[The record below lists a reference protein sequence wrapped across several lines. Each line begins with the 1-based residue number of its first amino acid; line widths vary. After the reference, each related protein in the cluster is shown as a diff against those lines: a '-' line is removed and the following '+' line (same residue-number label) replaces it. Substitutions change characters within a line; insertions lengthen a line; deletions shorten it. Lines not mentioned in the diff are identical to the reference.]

1 MDLCGPLKVQSR
13 NGKKYILVIVDD
25 YSRYT
30 WTRFLRSKADTAEE
44 LVVFFKMIQTK
55 LNQVICSIR
64 SDHGTE
70 FENSTLDKFCME
82 NGTSHNFSAP
92 RTRQQNGVEE
102 RKNRSLVNIARTMI
116 IKSNLYQ
123 NFWAEA
129 VNTEC
134 HVTNKCLI
142 RVVLNKTPY
151 ELLNNKNP
159 MRNYLRAFGCR
170 CFVLNN
176 GKDYLGKFD
185 PRSDEGVFVGY
196 SSSSKA

>member
-13 NGKKYILVIVDD
+13 NGEKYILVIVDD
-25 YSRYT
+25 YPRYT

-92 RTRQQNGVEE
+92 RTPQQNGVVE
-102 RKNRSLVNIARTMI
+102 RKNGTLVNIARTMI
-116 IKSNLYQ
+116 IESNL
-123 NFWAEA
+123 
-129 VNTEC
+129 
-134 HVTNKCLI
+134 
-142 RVVLNKTPY
+142 P
-151 ELLNNKNP
+151 
-159 MRNYLRAFGCR
+159 
-170 CFVLNN
+170 
-176 GKDYLGKFD
+176 
-185 PRSDEGVFVGY
+185 
-196 SSSSKA
+196 